1 MNLQSRKNALRYF
14 FTKVVEPMGFKFT
27 PDADLV
33 EFVLEQEVAL
43 QSKHGS
49 PFCPCQPL
57 RNERAR
63 DMQMICPCIA
73 FHRRQFDL
81 MKRCWCGLFVHQGV
95 VDPALLPQSLPREVG
110 LE

>member
-1 MNLQSRKNALRYF
+1 MNLEPRKNALRYHF
-14 FTKVVEPMGFKFT
+14 AKVVEAMGFKFT

-33 EFVLEQEVAL
+33 EFILEQEVGL

-57 RNERAR
+57 RHERAR
-63 DMQMICPCIA
+63 DMQMVCPCIA
-73 FHRRQFDL
+73 FHRVHYEL
-81 MKRCWCGLFVHQGV
+81 MKRCWCGLFVHQDV
-95 VDPALLPQSLPREVG
+95 VDPALLPQLSAKEVG